1 MGIIGVIRETFPGE
15 HRVALT
21 PEAVGR
27 IRALGLTTIVE
38 RNAGAHAWWP
48 DSAYA
53 DAGAEIVTSDELLH
67 RADVLLTVNGG
78 REARADWL
86 HEGQILIG
94 LLQPQLHPTLVR
106 LWRSRGVTAI
116 SLDLLPR
123 TLSRAQSMDALT
135 SQAAVAGYKAAV
147 LAADTFGGFFPM
159 LTTAAGTVRPARIL
173 VLGAG
178 VAGLQAISTARR
190 MGAQVTGYD
199 IRPAAHDDIASLGA
213 LFLDLADVDSGAGE
227 GGYARA
233 LSGDETT
240 RQQDRLADRIGE
252 FDVVITTAQVPGR
265 KPPVLVTDTAVR
277 RMRPGSVIV
286 DMAASPTGGNVE
298 GSEMD
303 TTTVLGPGVIVVGG
317 GNLPSA
323 IAAAAST
330 AYARNMTALLT
341 HLVRDGQVVIDPTDE
356 IQAAILVTHVGA
368 AVSPA
373 VANLFDAAHV

>member
-1 MGIIGVIRETFPGE
+1 MGIIGVMRETFPGE

-21 PEAVGR
+21 PETIGR
-27 IRALGLTTIVE
+27 ISALGLATIVE
-38 RNAGAHAWWP
+38 HDAGAHAWWP
-48 DSAYA
+48 DAAYA
-53 DAGAEIVTSDELLH
+53 EAGAEIVTSEQLLR
-67 RADVLLTVNGG
+67 RAEVILTVNGG
-78 REARADWL
+78 HEARADRL

-94 LLQPQLHPTLVR
+94 LLQPQLHPVLVR
-106 LWRSRGVTAI
+106 QWQSRSITAI

-147 LAADTFGGFFPM
+147 LAADTYGGYFPM
-159 LTTAAGTVRPARIL
+159 LTTAAGVVRPARVL

-199 IRPAAHDDIASLGA
+199 IRPAARDDIASLGA
-213 LFLDLADVDSGAGE
+213 LFLDLDAVESGAGE

-233 LSGDETT
+233 LSGDETS
-240 RQQDRLADRIGE
+240 RQQQRLADRIGE

-265 KPPVLVTDTAVR
+265 KPPVLVTDTAVA

-286 DMAASPTGGNVE
+286 DMAAAPTGGNVQ

-303 TTTVLGPGVIVVGG
+303 TTTVLGPGVIVVGA
-317 GNLPSA
+317 GNLPSSMA
-323 IAAAAST
+323 PAAST

-341 HLVRDGQVVIDPTDE
+341 HLVHDGEVVIDPADE
-356 IQAAILVTHVGA
+356 IQAAILVTHAGT
-368 AVSPA
+368 A
-373 VANLFDAAHV
+373 VADLFDAAHV